1 MAYDMTATEQA
12 ERFEKLAARIEEH
25 EDQFSMTWWVQT
37 VRPTGS
43 FQTFDTIDDLVANGV
58 DLRQIDCSTRGCV
71 AGWTVLSWPDE
82 VSTTSGHT
90 IRDSAIILL
99 GLADDYDTAN
109 WLFDS
114 EATHQSAV
122 QAADVLRELAKQ
134 VRETG
139 TTEGFS
145 DSWA

>member
-1 MAYDMTATEQA
+1 MPCNMNPIEQA
-12 ERFEKLAARIEEH
+12 ERFEKLAATIEEH
-25 EDQFSMTWWVQT
+25 EDQFDMSWWVQT
-37 VRPTGS
+37 VKPTGVS
-43 FQTFDTIDDLVANGV
+43 HTFDRLDDLVAAGV
-58 DLRQIDCSTRGCV
+58 DLRQVDCSTRGCV

-90 IRDSAIILL
+90 IRDAAILLL
-99 GLADDYDTAN
+99 GLNDDYDTAN

-114 EATHQSAV
+114 EATHQT
-122 QAADVLRELAKQ
+122 AAAAAEVLRELAAQ

-139 TTEGFS
+139 STEGFS